1 MDQFEIHA
9 QVVEKNRQIKELL
22 TPDSFVLNEAVRDLL
37 DEIRSLQ
44 SVCKHEFDEKGR
56 CIYCLVSKER
66 I

>member
-9 QVVEKNRQIKELL
+9 RVVEKNKQIKELL

-44 SVCKHEFDEKGR
+44 SVCKHDFDEQGH
-56 CIYCLVSKER
+56 CIYCLVNKKR

>member
-9 QVVEKNRQIKELL
+9 RVVEKNRQIKELL

-44 SVCKHEFDEKGR
+44 SMCKHEFDEQDH
-56 CIYCLVSKER
+56 CIYCLISKER